1 MPEGKGPIDKN
12 ALGEELEGAL
22 KKLIGKDEPGGGE
35 PGPAPEPKSAPPE
48 GGEPDGTEL
57 PQDLV
62 INPDKLATAKIR
74 IKDGDVIKEIPV
86 SNLLAE
92 AQKAR
97 ELEMKARILEEKAKA
112 LEGLAAKP
120 AQPSGGD
127 LDISGLAGG
136 EPESQLAKELAEVKA
151 KLSEFEQE
159 TTARKIEEFRRQRMQ
174 EAEAGLDAYPIFKE
188 SPALRDVAKLTLEG
202 FLDARPDLDTAEVV
216 GYVAKKL
223 TEVARQREQRL
234 LERAEKR
241 RSLGG
246 GPAPGQQTIQV
257 PSNLT
262 KEDLR
267 SGKVRDLIEEVLRK
281 QT

>member
-1 MPEGKGPIDKN
+1 MPDGKEGIDKS

-22 KKLIGKDEPGGGE
+22 NKLVG
-35 PGPAPEPKSAPPE
+35 
-48 GGEPDGTEL
+48 GGEPDGKEDSSPPPKDPASSGGEGGKGPKSPEEL
-57 PQDLV
+57 I
-62 INPDKLATAKIR
+62 INPDKLATAKVR
-74 IKDGDVIKEIPV
+74 VKDGDLIKEIPV

-120 AQPSGGD
+120 AQPPSGD

>member
-35 PGPAPEPKSAPPE
+35 PGPAPEPKPAPAE
-48 GGEPDGTEL
+48 SGEANGGEP
-57 PQDLV
+57 PQELV

-92 AQKAR
+92 AQKVR

-120 AQPSGGD
+120 AQPPSGD

-257 PSNLT
+257 PSNLK

-267 SGKVRDLIEEVLRK
+267 SGKVKDLIEEVLRK
-281 QT
+281 RT